1 MKSEQANYFLH
12 PASLCDSSDIG
23 ANTTISAFTR
33 IHAGSRIG
41 QDCKISESVLIEDDV
56 VLGDRVT
63 IKNGV
68 QLWSG
73 TLVADD
79 AYIGPNAT
87 FSQEPAGATSSAA
100 ASATTTVRQHAFV
113 GANATIHAGIT
124 LGENSVVT
132 AGAVVER
139 SVPPFAIV
147 SGNPAKIVG
156 YANARSSDVSVN
168 ATRSAEPGVV
178 NTRVKGVTLHT
189 FKAVTDLRGS
199 LSVGEF
205 PGDIPFEPKRYFL
218 VYDVPTADTRGEHAH
233 HRCHQFLIAV
243 KGSISVVVDDG
254 RVREEVTLDKPE
266 LGLYLPPMT
275 WGIQYKY
282 SSDAVLLVF
291 ASDLYD
297 ATDYI
302 RDYSEFSRLTASN
315 TSSCA

>member
-1 MKSEQANYFLH
+1 MKTDQANFFAH
-12 PASLCDSSDIG
+12 PASLCESADIG
-23 ANTTISAFTR
+23 DNTTVQAFTR
-33 IHAGSRIG
+33 IHAGARIG
-41 QDCKISESVLIEDDV
+41 RDCTISEHVLIETDV

-63 IKNGV
+63 VRNGV

-73 TLVADD
+73 IAIADD
-79 AYIGPNAT
+79 VYIGPNAT
-87 FSQEPAGATSSAA
+87 FSQAGPGGSAQLTTATCVQRH
-100 ASATTTVRQHAFV
+100 ASI
-113 GANATIHAGIT
+113 GANATLLAGVT
-124 LGENSVVT
+124 LGENSVVA

-156 YANARSSDVSVN
+156 YANASSATHGDLN
-168 ATRSAEPGVV
+168 ATRSVEPGVV
-178 NTRVKGVTLHT
+178 QTSVRGVTLHR
-189 FKAVTDLRGS
+189 FKSVNDLRGC

-218 VYDVPTADTRGEHAH
+218 VYEVPTADTRGEHAH

-254 RVREEVTLDKPE
+254 TRREEVTLDRPE

-302 RDYSEFSRLTASN
+302 RDYSEFSKLNRAQSE
-315 TSSCA
+315 